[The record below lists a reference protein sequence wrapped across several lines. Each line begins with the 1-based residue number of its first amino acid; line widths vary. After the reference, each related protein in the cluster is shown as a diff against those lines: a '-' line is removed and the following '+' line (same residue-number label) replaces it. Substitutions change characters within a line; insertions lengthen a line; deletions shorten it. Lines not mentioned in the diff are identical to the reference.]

1 MGQRFLCEDAGQ
13 QQRLGVCRGKED
25 GVDRKQCVDG
35 PHYFGLKSCATQ
47 SRGTAA
53 HQIIRTPRNGAAR
66 FHTAIFLSPHPM
78 KHPTLEGWWRGHL
91 QISMAA

>member
-1 MGQRFLCEDAGQ
+1 MLVNSNVSGSA
-13 QQRLGVCRGKED
+13 VA
-25 GVDRKQCVDG
+25 RKTASTGSKCVDG

-53 HQIIRTPRNGAAR
+53 HQIIRTPRNGAAC

-91 QISMAA
+91 QTSMAA